1 MRVPLL
7 GLLAGCA
14 VALLAAGATVGS
26 RADAA
31 NPFYLVPSKT
41 KECQRVKN
49 CVGVVGP
56 WVEVPAHGEATFL
69 FACPSRRAFVVGG
82 TDARASS
89 SKVRVWFDGRLGA
102 PIGSPPPGTAAGAF
116 LLFHATASDAR
127 HGWFQPILGCV
138 SLTQKTKRSTV
149 AVVPGAR
156 PAATLDLRAVNV
168 ELRLD
173 GPLLKPTTTLRCPK
187 RETLVGHWSAFAV
200 SSQKPPASGLAGAV
214 AISARAAGNAVA
226 ARFRPTR
233 TFGHLVPLATAQ
245 VGAMCEPRRP

>member
-1 MRVPLL
+1 MTIALRVLVA
-7 GLLAGCA
+7 AGT
-14 VALLAAGATVGS
+14 VALLAAAQTGGS
-26 RADAA
+26 GADAA

-41 KECQRVKN
+41 TECQRVKN

-69 FACPSRRAFVVGG
+69 FSCPSRRDFVVGG

-102 PIGSPPPGTAAGAF
+102 PIGSPPPGTTAGAF
-116 LLFHATASDAR
+116 LLFHATASDER

-149 AVVPGAR
+149 SVVPGVR
-156 PAATLDLRAVNV
+156 PAAPLDLRVVNV

-173 GPLLKPTTTLRCPK
+173 GPLAKPTTTLRCPK

-200 SSQKPPASGLAGAV
+200 STQKPPGSALAGAV
-214 AISARAAGNAVA
+214 AIAARAAGNAVE
-226 ARFRPTR
+226 ARFHPTR

-245 VGAMCEPRRP
+245 VGAMCEPQRP